1 MTNEEFDRQID
12 ATERTLDGLP
22 GDFDF
27 QKFLLKAALE
37 NLREVH
43 DAPAGD
49 ELGLGVVARRLQK
62 LNRTIEAG
70 LDKVNRIKKRSGIRR
85 REED

>member
-27 QKFLLKAALE
+27 QKYLLKTALE
-37 NLREVH
+37 NLRDIH
-43 DAPAGD
+43 NAPAGD
-49 ELGLGVVARRLQK
+49 ELGLGVVAQRLRK

-70 LDKVNRIKKRSGIRR
+70 LDKVNRIKKQSKIR
-85 REED
+85 